1 MKKVVWIIVASILGI
16 TAIAVLGLY
25 FLLLANRASTPDS
38 IARRVGLKLPAYEI
52 TKEEDNMDRT
62 ASAWSYYYYEIKF
75 KEPLSERFF
84 ENVEKIGTR
93 INTREGDKYIVSAES
108 PDSWNGRVCIDPV
121 ENTATLEYEFWDAL
135 F

>member
-16 TAIAVLGLY
+16 TAIAALGLY
-25 FLLLANRASTPDS
+25 FLLFANQASTPDS
-38 IARRVGLKLPAYEI
+38 IARKVGVKLPAYEI

-75 KEPLSERFF
+75 KEPLSERFLEKV
-84 ENVEKIGTR
+84 ENKS
-93 INTREGDKYIVSAES
+93 TREGEKYTVSGES
-108 PDSWNGRVCIDPV
+108 PDSWYGRVSIDPV
-121 ENTATLEYEFWDAL
+121 ENTATLQYEFWDAL